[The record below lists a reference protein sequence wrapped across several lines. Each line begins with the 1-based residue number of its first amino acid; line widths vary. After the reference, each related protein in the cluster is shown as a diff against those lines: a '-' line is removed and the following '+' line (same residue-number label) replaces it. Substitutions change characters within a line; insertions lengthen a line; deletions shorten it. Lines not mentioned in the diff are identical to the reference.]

1 MATDVTR
8 IVIGSKAEPVRFSY
22 AHVFTPRENGQG
34 GKPKYSVT
42 LLIPK
47 TYKRMLK
54 QIQTSIEAAAERGR
68 VEKWGGKLPR
78 FKHEVLR
85 DGDEEYPDKPEYEG
99 MMFIAAKSDRRPEI
113 VDVNRDE
120 IMSDDEF
127 YSGCWGRASVN
138 FYPYTVETN
147 KGVACG
153 LGNLQKT
160 KDDTPFGGGGRSAAM
175 DFGDDDEDN
184 DLD

>member
-1 MATDVTR
+1 M
-8 IVIGSKAEPVRFSY
+8 
-22 AHVFTPRENGQG
+22 
-34 GKPKYSVT
+34 
-42 LLIPK
+42 
-47 TYKRMLK
+47 
-54 QIQTSIEAAAERGR
+54 
-68 VEKWGGKLPR
+68 EKWGGKLPR
-78 FKHEVLR
+78 FKHDVLR

-113 VDVNRDE
+113 VDANRDE

-160 KDDTPFGGGGRSAAM
+160 KDDTPIRRRRPPRRWTSATMTTTQIWINQKPSLSLPTPQDIKSPAG
-175 DFGDDDEDN
+175 F
-184 DLD
+184 